1 MLRSFLKTTTPSFR
15 CLSHLSSQ
23 SSSFHTTSATSANQP
38 RPLNRALRGL
48 YGGKRVIFGNNVSF
62 SKRRTKR
69 RWNPNVQTKRYTSDL
84 LQEEFKIKIT
94 TAVMRTIKKFGSLDE
109 YLLNTNEKKLYDS
122 QFGRRLKIRVT
133 KAKALQGGTILANV
147 AEAAGTVDQTAPAL

>member
-1 MLRSFLKTTTPSFR
+1 
-15 CLSHLSSQ
+15 
-23 SSSFHTTSATSANQP
+23 
-38 RPLNRALRGL
+38 
-48 YGGKRVIFGNNVSF
+48 
-62 SKRRTKR
+62 
-69 RWNPNVQTKRYTSDL
+69 
-84 LQEEFKIKIT
+84 
-94 TAVMRTIKKFGSLDE
+94 MRTIKKFGSLDE